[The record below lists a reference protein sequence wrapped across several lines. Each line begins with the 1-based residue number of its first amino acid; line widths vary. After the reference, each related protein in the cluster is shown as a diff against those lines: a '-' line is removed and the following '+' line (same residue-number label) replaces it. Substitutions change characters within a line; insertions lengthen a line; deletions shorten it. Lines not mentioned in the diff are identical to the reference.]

1 MRLQGLLDLPTDA
14 VHGVPGRHRF
24 LEHRADASPSHGSE
38 RRAGH
43 GEQVVVAEQH
53 LPADQHVRRVQP
65 QHRLGRDRLA
75 GAGLPDECEH
85 APASYVEV
93 DAVHDL
99 PRALPVGEGNRQP
112 ADPQESRFGHFAI
125 ETRR

>member
-1 MRLQGLLDLPTDA
+1 MPTRA
-14 VHGVPGRHRF
+14 PAHGP
-24 LEHRADASPSHGSE
+24 E
-38 RRAGH
+38 RRAVH

-53 LPADQHVRRVQP
+53 LPADPHVRRVQP

-75 GAGLPDECEH
+75 GAGLPDEGEH
-85 APASYVEV
+85 APAPYVEV

-99 PRALPVGEGNRQP
+99 PRAPPVGERDRQP
-112 ADPQESRFGHFAI
+112 ADPQESRCRHFEI